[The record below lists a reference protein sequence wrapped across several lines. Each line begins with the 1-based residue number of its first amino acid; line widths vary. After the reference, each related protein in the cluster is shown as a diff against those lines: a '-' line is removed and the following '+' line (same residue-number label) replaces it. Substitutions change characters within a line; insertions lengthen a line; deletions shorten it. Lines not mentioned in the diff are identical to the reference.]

1 MNEAAGS
8 LIFNIPT
15 PLQEIN
21 EPEWEAAGVR
31 VFVKRDD
38 LIHPII
44 QGNKWRKLM
53 LHADKIR
60 STGIRHVYS
69 FGGAYS
75 NHLHALAYLGKQ
87 LNVKVSCFI
96 RGDGFDPENPTLQF
110 IRECGAECSFLNRS
124 DYRERHDPD
133 FIQSLGMLAKACYIP
148 EGGADQPGVKGC
160 TAIVQEVIE
169 VMGACPDYWV
179 LPVGSGTTLAGMLL
193 HPGFKGR
200 MIGIAAVADV
210 ALDKKISNQM
220 KAGNSTGEKAPA
232 WELSF
237 RFHFGGF
244 AKWDTDLIDFL
255 RRFQERHG
263 ILLEPI
269 YTAKLFFGLDT
280 MIREKKFERGSTIV
294 AVHTGGLQGREG
306 FEKRFGVGLG
316 RDAYLI
322 RK

>member
-1 MNEAAGS
+1 MTSVAGS
-8 LIFNIPT
+8 LSFNIPT
-15 PLQEIN
+15 PLQEIS
-21 EPEWEAAGVR
+21 ESEWEAAGVR

-38 LIHPII
+38 LIHPVI

-53 LHADKIR
+53 LHAELIR
-60 STGIRHVYS
+60 SSGIDYVYS

-110 IRECGAECSFLNRS
+110 IRECGAECRFLNRS

-133 FIQSLGMLAKACYIP
+133 FIKSLGMPANACYIP

-160 TAIVQEVIE
+160 TAIVQEVVE
-169 VMGACPDYWV
+169 VMGECPDYWV
-179 LPVGSGTTLAGMLL
+179 LPVGSGTTMAGMLL
-193 HPGFKGR
+193 HPDFSGL
-200 MIGIAAVADV
+200 MISIAAVADKE
-210 ALDKKISNQM
+210 LDIRISRLLESGNQNQ
-220 KAGNSTGEKAPA
+220 ANNAEY
-232 WELSF
+232 ELTY

-280 MIREKKFERGSTIV
+280 MIREGKFERGSTIV

-306 FEKRFGVGLG
+306 FERRFGVGLG
-316 RDAYLI
+316 
-322 RK
+322 